1 MTQKENRI
9 QFNIDF
15 KTGDIKVLKDLKND
29 LAEIQRLGNDI
40 EFAGGTPAKDIQ
52 NMINAA
58 RTLDTALDQAFDVKL
73 NAVNVQKFNNIL
85 KQSGTSAEQLY
96 TDLSTAGI
104 VGQQAFMKMSG
115 QLMQFNTAIKQSN
128 EFLNGLATTFFNTVK
143 WSIMSS
149 VVNNISGTI
158 QKSFY
163 YIKDLDRGLNDIRIV
178 TGKSADEME
187 RFAVTANDAAKALS
201 VSTEDFTKGALIYYQ
216 QGLDDE
222 TATQLAEITA
232 KTANVTGQS
241 MEAVSEEL
249 TAVWNGYQVANQ
261 AAQEGMQVYEEY
273 VDKMAAV
280 GATTASDLEELSV
293 AMSKVASAASA
304 MGVDFDDLNA
314 QIATI
319 VSVTRQAPESV
330 GTALKTIYARLGDLK
345 IDGVDEFGVK
355 LGEVSQQLQDIGIN
369 VLDQEGNL
377 RDMSEVIREVAT
389 AWSGWT
395 EAQRQAAAVAMA
407 GKRQYNN
414 LIALFD
420 NWNMH
425 EEALATSI
433 GAVGT
438 LSQQQAIAAESLA
451 KKMEKMTATA
461 EDLYSNLFDE
471 ESLVKLVEFGTDA
484 LQFLADFTESIG
496 GLKNLLPMIGSLGLQ
511 VFNEQIGRGLANIVI
526 NAQTASRELM
536 TMKQSQQELQA
547 MFSNSAFVADGGNT
561 AALKE
566 NVQELFKYY
575 QQMAPYQASMTKE
588 QKEQYNN
595 ILNMK
600 VAAGDL
606 AIEVEHEAA
615 LWRSKYGYIKLINTG
630 LAENLKDVEALS
642 KHGKKLSE
650 VINQIN
656 LEIETGSAVL
666 DDDQTAYEKT
676 LEILRSI
683 KKEAKL
689 SKEEMEHFAKL
700 AQSAFNRNGKD
711 FEAALSEVNTRLAE
725 ANTELSNLVN
735 KQNKVDSLDNS
746 FKKLGKTLL
755 QTSQLTKLMS
765 DFTGFAGAAGQLASM
780 VNTFQNLEKVWS
792 NENLTDAEKMTQTV
806 MNLSF
811 VMTSFISTLGTL
823 RKTAFGE
830 FIATQLQA
838 STAALQANTAA
849 SSANKVAMD
858 ADTAAIFNSITEKE
872 LLTVATGENTLA
884 EIIEQKATEKGIGIT
899 NIDTK
904 AIEKNTAAKLANAK
918 ASAAQTAAENA
929 KRNLA
934 SLATTIT
941 SQIGKIGIAG
951 IITGIVALIIT
962 SIAKAKNAQLD
973 AIEETRKARAEEIA
987 SIEEERKQT
996 IEDIEANQK
1005 LTQSYIDLYAQ
1016 YEQGKIGKE
1025 QLENAS
1031 ESVIEVLGREAVA
1044 VATLTGNYEYLN
1056 QKLRET
1062 RDKELDAKIAANQQT
1077 KLDSLNYVQ
1086 QNLTGQNIYDK
1097 NFSSYS
1103 GELDELKALYNGLD
1117 EKYRQYL
1124 QLNTQKSGH
1133 TEQGNISI
1141 TEEDLNHLDTDFVKA
1156 LEAAGAT
1163 NTVLEDAVARVVNNY
1178 ITAEREQELSQIEKS
1193 LSSKNLENI
1202 DNYSQYKQIL
1212 DNAIKQIQNQP
1223 GYNDYNTAFDKA
1235 MEIISRLSGNND
1247 QYANRAYTEKA
1258 VLDKYAKGS
1267 NARNLAESM
1276 MDTLSDEDL
1285 SLIIQGKVQISEKDT
1300 RESIRQSLEL
1310 AKQTFA
1316 QEDLSVVSDLMS
1328 KIASDKKLTNKELEE
1343 ALAERNILAKDY
1355 ADELYDFENRSALEQ
1370 ADILNGIIRDKIAQN
1385 QELVDGGIDA
1395 LKEQMT
1401 GYEDAQKRLNE
1412 LAQRKAQ
1419 PGGLSGAEQEEQE
1432 RLSEYIEVTTD
1443 DYKLQKDTVEN
1454 FDINNTVFDSLISGI
1469 DGVIT
1474 EAKILKDLAE
1484 DVGENWVVAADDV
1497 ANFAKSFPEVIEA
1510 QESYNFLQDGSLQLT
1525 KEGQE
1530 LFQETINQRKADL
1543 IAQNEAYQLQMQKQ
1557 AAIAKATAEY
1567 YTKQADLLE
1576 ANLKGE
1582 IDSTAAKALMEQN
1595 LADYKS
1601 ELMEA
1606 TGLDDEELTNL
1617 INENMAL
1624 TQTEAADKIG
1634 EIYNYWCAVGE
1645 AAQNASV
1652 AYANG
1657 EFEDP
1662 GKSNEFSGGTVKVT
1676 ANKFTP
1682 SKRPD
1687 DFVFEK
1693 DQQMALIEQY
1703 RKLANESQNEYS
1715 TYESEI
1721 AGSQAKLDAAI
1732 NAMDRAAAGE
1742 GGKESKSSSKDAKTK
1757 DEKQYKDEFNRYFD
1771 IEKTIDNVDR
1781 AVKQLEKD
1789 QKNLHGKALIASL
1802 QKENELIEEQ
1812 TENYKK
1818 LYELQR
1824 EEASELIGKLK
1835 GSGVTFDESGAITNY
1850 AEATK
1855 AALDQ
1860 YNAAV
1865 AQYNADQN
1873 DEVFEIHEKA
1883 YENFK
1888 KNLERYESLYYKEM
1902 KDTQDKIDDNNRKV
1916 LENNLK
1922 GWEVEIEL
1930 RLETNKME
1938 RDWNNFLRK
1947 INKDYKKVFKDLGQ
1961 EMEDIIA
1968 QTGEL
1973 EKDQK
1978 VYLDELEDVT
1988 AEIDKM
1994 VAGGTST
2001 MFENITQAQEYLKKL
2016 YDDILSNGE
2025 EIYEQQEKAWDNYLD
2040 SIDQAADKF
2049 EIIKDGYEK
2058 ITEELEFQKQLIE
2071 LVYGEKAYDLFSA
2084 YYEGQ
2089 KGALESQ
2096 LQSTKAIADT
2106 WEKLWKESG
2115 ATMDNQINWNEDQ
2128 KKYYEQW
2135 QEAQKDLNGL
2145 LIEYIELL
2153 KEDYLNTVD
2162 NILDKLDKKLFGAGG
2177 LEEVK
2182 QQWEDITWFSEKYLD
2197 ATEKAYEIET
2207 FRNKLNAELDKTD
2220 DLKIEQKIQK
2230 FRDKEIKQ
2238 LREKEKLTQYDL
2250 DAAEARYQIMLKEIA
2265 LEEAQNNKTTMKLTR
2280 NEQGNW
2286 SYQYVA
2292 DEEDVENKQQELLNA
2307 QQDYY
2312 ELTKKQMNDAY
2323 KEWIDM
2329 YSAYMETIREIA
2341 ADNTLDDE
2349 ARQEKMAKYNEVYTN
2364 KLTAISDEYNLA
2376 RQDSLAAT
2384 AGVALSVYEQDTDA
2398 YANFTE
2404 EQKLLTDAL
2413 VASDITDFMDLEA
2426 KVTEN
2431 FNNLGMRSSEFL
2443 AASREDWTA
2452 TAAQI
2457 IEQWNGDD
2465 EESIKNQI
2473 NIAIDEIIDASESY
2487 RVKMNEVAESVGYDL
2502 GEEGIRGKIK
2512 DVETEEERLQ
2522 EKTKWLTK
2530 ETQVFL
2536 AEQQN
2541 YIDAVKIAW
2550 GSVETAIGKA
2560 IDKINEYL
2568 QLQAKAGV
2576 SGSVKIDGAINVSDT
2591 VDASVSSSKSKSGKN
2606 GTGGGG
2612 GRDSENVSVYTI
2624 RTSDTGEIVA
2634 YTESEKKSHI
2644 MDSVYDDQ
2652 YYDSSA
2658 YELVNKEELEGAV
2671 KYLSGGYTGN
2681 QGDDNGRLA
2690 VLHKKELVLNK
2701 DDTANMLDAVSTLNR
2716 MSAINGSVDA
2726 AIAESIKGMLLSLA
2740 GTSMPNY
2747 LSSIGGGTSVG
2758 GDTFYIDKLEFPN
2771 ANSVDEIREA
2781 ILTLPNIAS
2790 QFVGRKSK

>member
-1 MTQKENRI
+1 MAQKENRI

-149 VVNNISGTI
+149 IVNNISGTI

-201 VSTEDFTKGALIYYQ
+201 VSTEDFTRGALIYYQ
-216 QGLDDE
+216 QGLNDE

-249 TAVWNGYQVANQ
+249 TAVQNGYQVANQ

-389 AWSGWT
+389 AQGGWT

-425 EEALATSI
+425 EEALATSM

-496 GLKNLLPMIGSLGLQ
+496 GLKNLLPVIGSLGLQ

-547 MFSNSAFVADGGNT
+547 MFSNSAFVADGGNA

-575 QQMAPYQASMTKE
+575 QQMAPHQASMTKE

-606 AIEVEHEAA
+606 AIEVEHETAQ
-615 LWRSKYGYIKLINTG
+615 WRSQYNYIKLINTG
-630 LAENLKDVEALS
+630 LVDNLNDVEALTNQ
-642 KHGKKLSE
+642 GKKLSTVSAEINRQLEGWSSE
-650 VINQIN
+650 VIN
-656 LEIETGSAVL
+656 GKDAY
-666 DDDQTAYEKT
+666 DQTLK
-676 LEILRSI
+676 ILKRI
-683 KKEAKL
+683 KDEAKL
-689 SKEEMEHFAKL
+689 SKEEMEQFAGL
-700 AQSAFNRNGKD
+700 VRSAFNRNDGN
-711 FEAALSEVNTRLAE
+711 FEKALNEVNNKLVE
-725 ANTELSNLVN
+725 ANNSLANLIA
-735 KQNKVDSLDNS
+735 KKGKVDSLDNS
-746 FKKLGKTLL
+746 FKTMGSNLQNIVKTIFDISKVASTLGAIGTFASSLNTLSNIPSIFNDEDISSGQKLLQIMSNLGMSIPMLISSYNKLNEIFDFSNAKQNLYLATKGKVIAAEQIDAAQKEIINAQEQKSIAMKAISSDWDRKVINQVYEKVAAEQAEAISKGEVVKAETIDNAAQALGYNLGKERLGIVSALIGADVAEAKAKDAQTAAQLRLNAAMEANPIGAIFLIITATIAGIYGLVKAYDALTINAKEAADALKDDVEEANNLKSELSEL
-755 QTSQLTKLMS
+755 QNKLDNNKTRLQELYDIAEHRKLSVVEQKELDKLETQNADLEAQIRLQEKLIKLQNIQVAQSTRTSIEKGNFDLENDFRKNRAYLYSEGVEGFNEQNREIGQTKYNLSYDLTKIDKFDIETFEKQQAELNEKL
-765 DFTGFAGAAGQLASM
+765 ALAATNMADAESQEERDIAETYYNFYRELESEGSGQIEDYQEGLTSLQEKTINAKEALASYYSLATDEDGNYNDNNIYTAEIQKLES
-780 VNTFQNLEKVWS
+780 VVYEYEKASGALENKVRTTFQNLNQDELKQILQEDFTS
-792 NENLTDAEKMTQTV
+792 IFNEATQTV
-806 MNLSF
+806 DEEALNKILDEDQLKSLQERAQYF
-811 VMTSFISTLGTL
+811 GISLYDLFLAAKEYGLDTEEQVEEVIENVGRTIEEVTSHI
-823 RKTAFGE
+823 E
-830 FIATQLQA
+830 IATSAIDQLFSGKELTEKQIEA
-838 STAALQANTAA
+838 LQELEYEYKELAMIQDRQSTA
-849 SSANKVAMD
+849 
-858 ADTAAIFNSITEKE
+858 
-872 LLTVATGENTLA
+872 
-884 EIIEQKATEKGIGIT
+884 
-899 NIDTK
+899 
-904 AIEKNTAAKLANAK
+904 
-918 ASAAQTAAENA
+918 
-929 KRNLA
+929 
-934 SLATTIT
+934 
-941 SQIGKIGIAG
+941 
-951 IITGIVALIIT
+951 
-962 SIAKAKNAQLD
+962 
-973 AIEETRKARAEEIA
+973 
-987 SIEEERKQT
+987 
-996 IEDIEANQK
+996 
-1005 LTQSYIDLYAQ
+1005 
-1016 YEQGKIGKE
+1016 
-1025 QLENAS
+1025 
-1031 ESVIEVLGREAVA
+1031 
-1044 VATLTGNYEYLN
+1044 YLN
-1056 QKLRET
+1056 KLLEIRE
-1062 RDKELDAKIAANQQT
+1062 
-1077 KLDSLNYVQ
+1077 
-1086 QNLTGQNIYDK
+1086 G
-1097 NFSSYS
+1097 
-1103 GELDELKALYNGLD
+1103 
-1117 EKYRQYL
+1117 
-1124 QLNTQKSGH
+1124 
-1133 TEQGNISI
+1133 
-1141 TEEDLNHLDTDFVKA
+1141 
-1156 LEAAGAT
+1156 LEA
-1163 NTVLEDAVARVVNNY
+1163 ERV
-1178 ITAEREQELSQIEKS
+1178 
-1193 LSSKNLENI
+1193 
-1202 DNYSQYKQIL
+1202 
-1212 DNAIKQIQNQP
+1212 
-1223 GYNDYNTAFDKA
+1223 
-1235 MEIISRLSGNND
+1235 
-1247 QYANRAYTEKA
+1247 
-1258 VLDKYAKGS
+1258 
-1267 NARNLAESM
+1267 
-1276 MDTLSDEDL
+1276 
-1285 SLIIQGKVQISEKDT
+1285 
-1300 RESIRQSLEL
+1300 EL
-1310 AKQTFA
+1310 AKQAENELVENINVNVTDDDSINEVQDKLLELCNA
-1316 QEDLSVVSDLMS
+1316 DYEVLVSVKSNIQSDFDNAVNSMEAISNMAS
-1328 KIASDKKLTNKELEE
+1328 KIGEDFIVAAEDIEELNDIFPGILAEMEFLEDGTVKLNKEMVEG
-1343 ALAERNILAKDY
+1343 AIATAKAEVAANTDATIQKLQLQ
-1355 ADELYDFENRSALEQ
+1355 ADELAAKRDAAKNI
-1370 ADILNGIIRDKIAQN
+1370 ADIAK
-1385 QELVDGGIDA
+1385 ELVDGDKKYAEITNDLDTA
-1395 LKEQMT
+1395 VNNLKTSNSNETAKVTQEDQNDISKTAAQTSEDMAHNFGSAYEQMAKDAIEQASIAHKALLSAT
-1401 GYEDAQKRLNE
+1401 NPETAPPTMGSFGGTSWSATTNLSEINENAANFSTLDDFTEDADQS
-1412 LAQRKAQ
+1412 A
-1419 PGGLSGAEQEEQE
+1419 
-1432 RLSEYIEVTTD
+1432 IE
-1443 DYKLQKDTVEN
+1443 DYYN
-1454 FDINNTVFDSLISGI
+1454 SLYETY
-1469 DGVIT
+1469 D
-1474 EAKILKDLAE
+1474 
-1484 DVGENWVVAADDV
+1484 
-1497 ANFAKSFPEVIEA
+1497 
-1510 QESYNFLQDGSLQLT
+1510 ESYNSTLGKIAELTGRNHETGQL
-1525 KEGQE
+1525 
-1530 LFQETINQRKADL
+1530 
-1543 IAQNEAYQLQMQKQ
+1543 
-1557 AAIAKATAEY
+1557 
-1567 YTKQADLLE
+1567 
-1576 ANLKGE
+1576 
-1582 IDSTAAKALMEQN
+1582 
-1595 LADYKS
+1595 
-1601 ELMEA
+1601 
-1606 TGLDDEELTNL
+1606 LDD
-1617 INENMAL
+1617 I
-1624 TQTEAADKIG
+1624 
-1634 EIYNYWCAVGE
+1634 
-1645 AAQNASV
+1645 
-1652 AYANG
+1652 
-1657 EFEDP
+1657 
-1662 GKSNEFSGGTVKVT
+1662 
-1676 ANKFTP
+1676 
-1682 SKRPD
+1682 
-1687 DFVFEK
+1687 
-1693 DQQMALIEQY
+1693 
-1703 RKLANESQNEYS
+1703 
-1715 TYESEI
+1715 
-1721 AGSQAKLDAAI
+1721 
-1732 NAMDRAAAGE
+1732 AAGK
-1742 GGKESKSSSKDAKTK
+1742 GAKKQKDKSGKDAKSK
-1757 DEKQYKDEFNRYFD
+1757 DEKEYKDEFNRYFD
-1771 IEKTIDNVDR
+1771 IEKAIDNVDR

-1873 DEVFEIHEKA
+1873 EEVFEIHEKA

-1922 GWEVEIEL
+1922 GWEIEIEL

-1947 INKDYKKVFKDLGQ
+1947 VNKDYKKVFKDLGQ

-1994 VAGGTST
+1994 VAGGTSS
-2001 MFENITQAQEYLKKL
+2001 MFKNITQAQEYLKKL

-2071 LVYGEKAYDLFSA
+2071 LVYGEKAYDLFNA

-2096 LQSTKAIADT
+2096 LQSTKAIVDT

-2115 ATMDNQINWNEDQ
+2115 ATMDNQLNWNEDQ

-2135 QEAQKDLNGL
+2135 QEAQKDLNSL

-2364 KLTAISDEYNLA
+2364 KLAAISDEYNLA
-2376 RQDSLAAT
+2376 KQDSLAAT

-2413 VASDITDFMDLEA
+2413 VASDITDFMNLEA

-2452 TAAQI
+2452 TATQI

-2512 DVETEEERLQ
+2512 GVETEEARLKKVT
-2522 EKTKWLTK
+2522 EELTVATKTEIDKQKSYLK
-2530 ETQVFL
+2530 ELEGTWRTV
-2536 AEQQN
+2536 E
-2541 YIDAVKIAW
+2541 DAVQD
-2550 GSVETAIGKA
+2550 AIEA
-2560 IDKINEYL
+2560 INEYL
-2568 QLQAKAGV
+2568 KKVAEANVKVDVGITGNIDASSIVAKPSSV
-2576 SGSVKIDGAINVSDT
+2576 SKTVTKSGSKAPSQTSSNTSSETPKGYMVVDSYGGAIFVTDEKQAEQI
-2591 VDASVSSSKSKSGKN
+2591 V
-2606 GTGGGG
+2606 
-2612 GRDSENVSVYTI
+2612 RDNDEYE
-2624 RTSDTGEIVA
+2624 D
-2634 YTESEKKSHI
+2634 
-2644 MDSVYDDQ
+2644 
-2652 YYDSSA
+2652 YYA
-2658 YELVNKEELEGAV
+2658 TFA
-2671 KYLSGGYTGN
+2671 SGGYTGTW
-2681 QGDDNGRLA
+2681 GDENGRLA
-2690 VLHKKELVLNK
+2690 VLHKKELILNEK
-2701 DDTANMLDAVSTLNR
+2701 DTDNMLDAVSTLNR

-2747 LSSIGGGTSVG
+2747 LSSIGGGTSIG